1 MINDSVKE
9 ETRTI
14 RGIQRDIDLIVALL
28 LLTGQITL
36 TRVYFGPGYFGVTVG
51 GPLTGAKRLDVK
63 FNGPAKNL
71 SIDVIDLLLALFLVK
86 DLINV
91 VGLFIASDAAF
102 SISVSGPLFG
112 RAKVV
117 PISSH
122 LKDNEAALRKI
133 VKDSYFINQQLFSEL
148 KNIK

>member
-1 MINDSVKE
+1 MKDTLILRD
-9 ETRTI
+9 
-14 RGIQRDIDLIVALL
+14 IQRDIDIIVASL

-51 GPLTGAKRLDVK
+51 GPLTGAKRLETK
-63 FNGPAKNL
+63 FNGPGKGL
-71 SIDVIDLLLALFLVK
+71 SIDVIDILLALFLIK

-91 VGLFIASDAAF
+91 VGLFIASDATF

-117 PISSH
+117 PIFKH
-122 LKDNEAALRKI
+122 LKNNETALKNI
-133 VKDSYFINQQLFSEL
+133 VKDGYFIHNELLKEL
-148 KNIK
+148 KKTK